1 MKTLHH
7 RLIVLGLLMGVAT
20 VAGAYTPPS
29 GAAFELNTSGPIT
42 IGVTNQDKAGGLW
55 VKTFQARGDA
65 YFNLDT
71 YIQGDIIGKDLRGDG
86 TTTVRIGG
94 QTADGVIHT
103 VSAGIHGAISVNGVI
118 QSNSLA
124 TGPGGGKKPVCA
136 DANGT
141 FFLCSSTTPPP
152 TPTNTPPATS
162 ATVAFYVN
170 GGDQTGTFVMI
181 QSDSSGTAY
190 MLEMSPGQNMGA
202 SNSQVVQTGTYTLV
216 QSDIQCTMSGTSPFT
231 PTVGD
236 QFFLSDGDFYTI
248 NFSC

>member
-1 MKTLHH
+1 MKKSFS
-7 RLIVLGLLMGVAT
+7 RLIVLGFLMGIAG

-29 GAAFELNTSGPIT
+29 GSAFGANTDGPLT
-42 IGVTNQDKAGGLW
+42 IGATNQDKAGGLW

-71 YIQGDIIGKDLRGDG
+71 YIQGDIIGKDLAGDG

-94 QTADGVIHT
+94 QTADGVTRT
-103 VSAGIHGAISVNGVI
+103 VSAGVHGAISVNGVI

-141 FFLCSSTTPPP
+141 FFLCNTAAPSTPPSTIP
-152 TPTNTPPATS
+152 VAS
-162 ATVAFYVN
+162 ATIDFYVN
-170 GGDQTGTFVMI
+170 GSDQTGTFAMI
-181 QSDSSGTAY
+181 QSNSTGNLYT
-190 MLEMSPGQNMGA
+190 LEMHPGQNMG
-202 SNSQVVQTGTYTLV
+202 SSLPQIIPPGTYSFL
-216 QSDIQCTMSGTSPFT
+216 QSDVVCTWTGMPPSMPFF
-231 PTVGD
+231 GD
-236 QFFLSDGDFYTI
+236 QLFVSDGDFYTI